1 MLELT
6 QHIATTLLLLR
17 KQRSWSLDKAAQAT
31 GVSKAMLGQIE
42 RGESSPT
49 VATLWKIATGFQTS
63 FSTFLEPSAPPQTL
77 WLGNNAAEIN
87 HMTGGNIAAKAIIPF
102 DPKFGFELLQVTL
115 PAGIEYLSAAHAN
128 GVTEH
133 VIPLNGALEVLIEG
147 QWQKLA
153 AGDAVRFDASK
164 EHGYRNGSNTE
175 VRFHN
180 LICYSGNNDK
190 SSQPEG

>member
-1 MLELT
+1 MQDLAR
-6 QHIATTLLLLR
+6 HISVTLQLLR
-17 KQRSWSLDKAAQAT
+17 KQRGWSLDKTAAAT

-63 FSTFLEPSAPPQTL
+63 FSTFLEPSAAPQTL
-77 WLGNNAAEIN
+77 WLGDSAAEIN

-102 DPKFGFELLQVTL
+102 DPTFGFELLQVTL
-115 PAGIEYLSAAHAN
+115 PAGIEYHSAAHAN

-147 QWQKLA
+147 QWQQLTV
-153 AGDAVRFDASK
+153 GDAVRFDASK
-164 EHGYRNGSNTE
+164 AHGYRNHSNSE
-175 VRFHN
+175 VKFHN
-180 LICYSGNNDK
+180 LICYN
-190 SSQPEG
+190 

>member
-49 VATLWKIATGFQTS
+49 VAILWKIATGFQTS

-133 VIPLNGALEVLIEG
+133 VIPLNGALDVLIEG

-164 EHGYRNGSNTE
+164 AHGYRNSSTTE

-180 LICYSGNNDK
+180 LICYDRNNGK
-190 SSQPEG
+190 SS